1 MTKATM
7 SKHLPQGRRQS
18 SLEKSPNVCTR
29 KSGHSRGRT
38 LSMEPLETRQMLS
51 ITPLQSGPFSS
62 GTGEKP
68 QSKMFEYAGQWWTVM
83 GGKSGTSVY
92 RLDGTTWTATQLI
105 SSNKKVNADVK
116 VVDDFAYVLLYSGAK
131 TQFATLQYDTDENRF
146 TMWSEQPQ
154 VVNVPLSSGVETA
167 TIEMDSTG
175 RLWIASDA
183 KTTVEVR
190 YSDDPLHKVWSGP
203 ITIASGI
210 KSDDISSIVAMPNNT
225 IGVFWSNQSTKLFG
239 FKVHEDGADPTQWSA
254 DERPASQSALNVGH
268 GMADDHMHLA
278 VASNGTLYAAVKT
291 SYDKSPYPHISLL
304 VRRPEGTW
312 DNLYMVDTAGTRPVI
327 AVDEAAGKL
336 IIAYTTKEGGGDIV
350 YRTSSLD
357 NISLSPRAVLIQGK
371 VNNVTTTKAT
381 STNQVAFMANS
392 KSVLFTFDTPAP
404 LATSSALVSGPTTQT
419 GPPASLGGQ
428 WVLNSTFSDEFNG
441 TSLDE
446 AKWDTQYRNWTGPDA
461 GIFDTSNV
469 SVANGF
475 LRLDVNMPPAGT
487 LPAGKT
493 YSTSTI
499 NTAGGDPGSTA
510 RDILYGY
517 FEIRAK
523 ALNSKTVSGFWLFKN
538 TPEQWT
544 EIDITEL
551 AGSLPRQMP
560 TNAHDI
566 RENGV
571 PVVPGGSLQFPEVI
585 SFDKAGVP
593 AGQTQGSSFHTYGL
607 DWNADTINWYLD
619 GKLVRTLAND
629 RWHQALTVNLTSA
642 VPAWNGQPTAND
654 LAIAD
659 PYLIDYIRVY
669 QKAGTTTI

>member
-1 MTKATM
+1 M
-7 SKHLPQGRRQS
+7 SKYFPHGRRQS
-18 SLEKSPNVCTR
+18 LVGTSRSNRKR
-29 KSGHSRGRT
+29 KSGPSRGRK
-38 LSMEPLETRQMLS
+38 LAMEPLETRQMLS

-83 GGKSGTSVY
+83 AAKSGTSVY
-92 RLDGTTWTATQLI
+92 RLDGSSWTATQLI
-105 SSNKKVNADVK
+105 STNKSVNADVK
-116 VVDDFAYVLLYSGAK
+116 VVDDRAYVLLFSGTK
-131 TQFATLQYDTDENRF
+131 TQFTTLQYDATDNRF
-146 TMWSEQPQ
+146 EMSSQQQQP
-154 VVNVPLSSGVETA
+154 VSVPLSSGVETA

-183 KTTVEVR
+183 KNTVEVR
-190 YSDDPLHKVWSGP
+190 YSDDPLHTTWSGP

-210 KSDDISSIVAMPNNT
+210 SSDDISSIIAMPNDT
-225 IGVFWSNQSTKLFG
+225 IGVFWSNQTTKRFG
-239 FKVHEDGADPTQWSA
+239 FRLHQDGADASQWSA
-254 DERPASQSALNVGH
+254 DELPASQSALNVGH

-278 VASNGTLYAAVKT
+278 VASDGTLYAAVKT
-291 SYDKSPYPHISLL
+291 SYDKSPNPHISLL
-304 VRRPEGTW
+304 VRRPSGAW

-327 AVDEAAGKL
+327 VVDEAAGKL

-350 YRTSSLD
+350 YRTSPLD
-357 NISLSPRAVLIQGK
+357 NISLSPKAVLIPGK
-371 VNNVTTTKAT
+371 VNNVTTAKVT
-381 STNQVAFMANS
+381 STNQIAFLANS
-392 KSVLFTFDTPAP
+392 KSVLFTFDTPTP
-404 LATSSALVSGPTTQT
+404 PITSSALVSSTPST
-419 GPPASLGGQ
+419 PPASLGGE
-428 WVLNSTFSDEFNG
+428 WALNSTFSDEFNG

-446 AKWDTQYRNWTGPDA
+446 AKWDTRYQNWTGPDA
-461 GIFDTSNV
+461 GIFDSSNV
-469 SVANGF
+469 SVANGY

-487 LPAGKT
+487 LPTGKT
-493 YSTSTI
+493 YTTATV
-499 NTAGGDPGSTA
+499 NTQGGDPGSSA

-523 ALNSKTVSGFWLFKN
+523 ALNAKTVSGFWLTKN
-538 TPEQWT
+538 TPDQWT
-544 EIDITEL
+544 EIDVTEL

-571 PVVPGGSLQFPEVI
+571 PVVPGGTLQFPEVI
-585 SFDKAGVP
+585 PFDKAGV
-593 AGQTQGSSFHTYGL
+593 ASSQTQGNSFHTYGL

-629 RWHQALTVNLTSA
+629 HWHQALTVNLTSA

-659 PYLIDYIRVY
+659 PFLIDYIRVY
-669 QKAGTTTI
+669 QKTSTTTV